1 MRRARRCHQSTFI
14 DGYRPSS
21 DLHRAAELAVSNEE
35 SLAAYYR
42 RRAMLDEC
50 IEDALR
56 RVECGTSTASDAALL
71 RAAIMSRSGQGE
83 NKRD

>member
-1 MRRARRCHQSTFI
+1 MRRARME
-14 DGYRPSS
+14 GYRPSS

-56 RVECGTSTASDAALL
+56 RVERGTSTASDAALL
-71 RAAIMSRSGQGE
+71 RAAIMNRRAD
-83 NKRD
+83 ND